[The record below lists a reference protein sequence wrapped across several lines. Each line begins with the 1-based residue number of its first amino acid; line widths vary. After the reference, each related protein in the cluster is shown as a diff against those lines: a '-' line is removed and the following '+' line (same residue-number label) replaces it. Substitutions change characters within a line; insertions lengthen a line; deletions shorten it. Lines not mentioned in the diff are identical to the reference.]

1 MEEMLRRR
9 IEETNQ
15 KISDYLQQSS
25 QHYQQQQAFYIPQKM
40 QGLRAAGLV
49 EPQRLD
55 FGSAAVKNTFYDDE
69 PFVVERAEGHR
80 REGI

>member
-1 MEEMLRRR
+1 
-9 IEETNQ
+9 
-15 KISDYLQQSS
+15 
-25 QHYQQQQAFYIPQKM
+25 M